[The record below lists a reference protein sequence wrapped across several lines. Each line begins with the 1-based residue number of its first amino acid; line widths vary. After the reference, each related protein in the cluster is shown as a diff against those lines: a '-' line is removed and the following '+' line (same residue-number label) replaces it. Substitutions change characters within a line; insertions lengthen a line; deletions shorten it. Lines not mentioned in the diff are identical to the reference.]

1 MNYIETK
8 LSKFHMMLEKSGGK
22 KSSTAVRRIF
32 LTYFWVHFEQREIH
46 TIRFDSDSIADFL
59 TSWLI
64 RSEVD
69 IISWYF
75 YVCIGMHSS
84 LGCAVV
90 LSVEEIMSI
99 VVIVLLFIFPF
110 FVFYFMINEIFWV
123 AVVEWVESVKFLN
136 EFNSCLTIYSVVRNE
151 IVVFS
156 LPSIFNVL
164 CNRKTR
170 IEHNNNELTN
180 LNKESNQVF
189 ESRITS

>member
-1 MNYIETK
+1 
-8 LSKFHMMLEKSGGK
+8 
-22 KSSTAVRRIF
+22 
-32 LTYFWVHFEQREIH
+32 
-46 TIRFDSDSIADFL
+46 
-59 TSWLI
+59 
-64 RSEVD
+64 
-69 IISWYF
+69 
-75 YVCIGMHSS
+75 MHSS
-84 LGCAVV
+84 LGCVVV

-99 VVIVLLFIFPF
+99 VVIVLLFIF
-110 FVFYFMINEIFWV
+110 
-123 AVVEWVESVKFLN
+123 FLFLCFSSDDQTMDFLSGSSRMSRVSLN
-136 EFNSCLTIYSVVRNE
+136 LYEFNSCLTIYSVVRIE